1 MKQGLELKEFA
12 FEDNACWDIEESHGD
27 RSILIKFL
35 NYVLYLF
42 TEHAG

>member
-27 RSILIKFL
+27 QLQGP
-35 NYVLYLF
+35 YLKK
-42 TEHAG
+42 ADVSGKK